1 MNMTKLS
8 HTLATLLAAN
18 LAFAPMAALAESEGT
33 VDAAT
38 AEKVTATMTE
48 QGYDVRKLAIEDGM
62 IEVYAVKDGK
72 TCEVYLK
79 ADLTVDH
86 ESCN

>member
-1 MNMTKLS
+1 MKSSLR
-8 HTLATLLAAN
+8 LAAFA
-18 LAFAPMAALAESEGT
+18 LALLPLAPMAHAESEGT

-38 AEKVTATMTE
+38 AEKVTADLTA
-48 QGYDVRKLAIEDGM
+48 QGYDVRKLAVEDGA

-79 ADLTVDH
+79 ADLTIDH
-86 ESCN
+86 EVCN